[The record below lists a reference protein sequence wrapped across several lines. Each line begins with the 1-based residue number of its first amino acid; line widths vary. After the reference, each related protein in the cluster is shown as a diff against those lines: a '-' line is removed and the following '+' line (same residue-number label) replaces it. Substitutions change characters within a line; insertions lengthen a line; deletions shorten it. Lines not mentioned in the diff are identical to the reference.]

1 MDRKIARD
9 FSPVGP
15 LMRGSGYARD
25 VRFDHP
31 FDGYADPD
39 VQKMH
44 AATADTCDAFGRTAV
59 RIQEVYDSIDMIETM
74 LENCPSGPILTTDW
88 EYTPHK
94 YAIGATE
101 APRGEDVHWAMLGNN
116 QKCYRWRAKAATYS
130 NWPVLRYMFRGNTV
144 GDAALIVGSLD
155 PCYSCTDR
163 VTVTDVAAKRDH
175 VLDKEQFENVWRDKS
190 PLAGEG
196 TMAAPLDEEAL

>member
-1 MDRKIARD
+1 MP
-9 FSPVGP
+9 S
-15 LMRGSGYARD
+15 
-25 VRFDHP
+25 
-31 FDGYADPD
+31 
-39 VQKMH
+39 
-44 AATADTCDAFGRTAV
+44 AAPPSASR
-59 RIQEVYDSIDMIETM
+59 EVYDSIDMIETM

-88 EYTPHK
+88 GVHPAQVRHRRHR
-94 YAIGATE
+94 G

-163 VTVTDVAAKRDH
+163 VTVTDVAAKARPCARQGA
-175 VLDKEQFENVWRDKS
+175 VRER
-190 PLAGEG
+190 LARQISACGRG
-196 TMAAPLDEEAL
+196 HHGRSAR

>member
-1 MDRKIARD
+1 
-9 FSPVGP
+9 
-15 LMRGSGYARD
+15 
-25 VRFDHP
+25 
-31 FDGYADPD
+31 
-39 VQKMH
+39 MH

-196 TMAAPLDEEAL
+196 TLAAPLDEEAL

>member
-1 MDRKIARD
+1 
-9 FSPVGP
+9 
-15 LMRGSGYARD
+15 
-25 VRFDHP
+25 
-31 FDGYADPD
+31 
-39 VQKMH
+39 MH

-116 QKCYRWRAKAATYS
+116 QKCYRWRAKPPRTATGRSCATCSAATP
-130 NWPVLRYMFRGNTV
+130 WATRR
-144 GDAALIVGSLD
+144 
-155 PCYSCTDR
+155 
-163 VTVTDVAAKRDH
+163 
-175 VLDKEQFENVWRDKS
+175 
-190 PLAGEG
+190 
-196 TMAAPLDEEAL
+196 

>member
-1 MDRKIARD
+1 
-9 FSPVGP
+9 
-15 LMRGSGYARD
+15 
-25 VRFDHP
+25 
-31 FDGYADPD
+31 
-39 VQKMH
+39 
-44 AATADTCDAFGRTAV
+44 
-59 RIQEVYDSIDMIETM
+59 MIETM

-144 GDAALIVGSLD
+144 ADAAIIVGSARPVLLLHRPRD
-155 PCYSCTDR
+155 GDR
-163 VTVTDVAAKRDH
+163 CRRQARPRA
-175 VLDKEQFENVWRDKS
+175 
-190 PLAGEG
+190 
-196 TMAAPLDEEAL
+196 

>member
-1 MDRKIARD
+1 MLSTPNFIERTSGIGILDRKIARD

-144 GDAALIVGSLD
+144 LLLHRPRDGDQCRRQARPRARQGAVRERLA
-155 PCYSCTDR
+155 R
-163 VTVTDVAAKRDH
+163 QVAARGRGH
-175 VLDKEQFENVWRDKS
+175 HGRS
-190 PLAGEG
+190 AR
-196 TMAAPLDEEAL
+196 